1 MASVTESM
9 PMTAPVATVWAVL
22 SNPSRFGEW
31 VDIHTGFVGEPPTDF
46 TVGSSFGQKL
56 RVMGMPV
63 DVTWTVEEVVPQ
75 QRIVL
80 SGDGPMGVGL
90 TATYSVEPI
99 DAGSLASATFDFSGA
114 AVMMVGSQLT
124 RETAQSLRV
133 SLQTLRGIVEA

>member
-63 DVTWTVEEVVPQ
+63 DVTWTVEDLVPQ

-99 DAGSLASATFDFSGA
+99 DAGSLATAAFDFSGA

-133 SLQTLRGIVEA
+133 SLQTLKGIVEA

>member
-31 VDIHTGFVGEPPTDF
+31 VDIHSGFVGEPPTDF
-46 TVGSSFGQKL
+46 TVDSSFGQKL

-63 DVTWTVEEVVPQ
+63 DVTWTVEELVPQ

-99 DAGSLASATFDFSGA
+99 DAGSLATAVFDFSGA
-114 AVMMVGSQLT
+114 AVMMIGSQLT

-133 SLQTLRGIVEA
+133 SLQTLKTIVEA